1 MQRHAWKIHGQG
13 NGDIQRR
20 ISSSNLAVS
29 SIQEDDEGDVEAAA
43 DILLRCGVCPSGN
56 ATGEGDEDKDNNN
69 NNNNNNS
76 SSSSSNNNN
85 NNNNNNGSEA
95 ETEVILD
102 DLLFVFNFV

>member
-76 SSSSSNNNN
+76 SSVRISFASTGSPLPRSSLTVT
-85 NNNNNNGSEA
+85 GC
-95 ETEVILD
+95 
-102 DLLFVFNFV
+102 